1 MSARRHMARLMN
13 LWKWRITPIDQQ
25 IILQKDPESAKMQKD
40 SSKAPDAA
48 ELYLLWWIIHME
60 HIRKHRNGINTFKKV
75 IKKHHSF
82 ISAGLLRREPRGII
96 QSHVF
101 ESKSTAALQGLDLP
115 PKPERDNCSPSHPPS
130 QLSNPLEEL
139 SHLISIAS
147 RHTPLVTVLRRP
159 RGPLWKS
166 RSMVIDIKPLCFPI
180 PNLTAQRIRDIF
192 LRHAGTKLE
201 INAPPP
207 QYS

>member
-1 MSARRHMARLMN
+1 MN

-82 ISAGLLRREPRGII
+82 ISVVFSVENREG
-96 QSHVF
+96 SY
-101 ESKSTAALQGLDLP
+101 
-115 PKPERDNCSPSHPPS
+115 SPMY
-130 QLSNPLEEL
+130 SNP
-139 SHLISIAS
+139 S
-147 RHTPLVTVLRRP
+147 R
-159 RGPLWKS
+159 
-166 RSMVIDIKPLCFPI
+166 
-180 PNLTAQRIRDIF
+180 
-192 LRHAGTKLE
+192 LRHCKG
-201 INAPPP
+201 
-207 QYS
+207 